1 MSDRGNSKA
10 VVVLQPCIQ
19 LQNSVWCCTKEADA
33 FPSRPASVGSYVIIY
48 CLRCS
53 CCANKLSPRERRDDM
68 LPADG
73 DPKIAADLRPSADGS
88 AVRTSLVAD
97 GG

>member
-19 LQNSVWCCTKEADA
+19 LQNIVWCCTKEADA
-33 FPSRPASVGSYVIIY
+33 CLSLVVCHYTACGVLAVQTSYRPGAARRYAPRGWRSKNRGGSTSV
-48 CLRCS
+48 
-53 CCANKLSPRERRDDM
+53 P
-68 LPADG
+68 
-73 DPKIAADLRPSADGS
+73 
-88 AVRTSLVAD
+88 VRTSLVAD